1 MSMLRVA
8 VAAIL
13 CSVSST
19 WAEEPKY
26 TEDLRRA
33 AKAVENTAKRAAK
46 ATERGVKRA
55 GEWAERTADKAEKGL
70 KKLAQ

>member
-26 TEDLRRA
+26 TDNLNRA

>member
-1 MSMLRVA
+1 MSLLRVA

-19 WAEEPKY
+19 WADEPKD
-26 TEDLRRA
+26 TVDRA
-33 AKAVENTAKRAAK
+33 AKAVEKSATRAAK

-55 GEWAERTADKAEKGL
+55 GKWAERTAEKAEKGL